1 MKPTTLLTLVV
12 LAVAAQA
19 FAENAPVSAAPAAK
33 NWKDSAEVS
42 IVATNGNSK
51 TQTTSGKELFS
62 YQFDKQT
69 GLDVDGGGLGAKSNG
84 VVSAEQYFAGEKVTR
99 KLDERNYLFE
109 KYRWDRNRFAG
120 VAHRHEISLG
130 AGRELWKTPKDLLI
144 GELAPGYL
152 NEERIHDKRKS
163 FASARAFSKYT
174 HDFSATAHFGQSAEY
189 IQSLADKRDARLKTE
204 TSVTAA
210 LSSVFSIKNSY
221 TWLHDSRPP
230 VGTTKNDEI
239 FSLALLASF

>member
-1 MKPTTLLTLVV
+1 MKTTTLLTLVV
-12 LAVAAQA
+12 LAGAAPA
-19 FAENAPVSAAPAAK
+19 RADDAPAAK
-33 NWKDSAEVS
+33 KWKDSAEVS

-84 VVSAEQYFAGEKVTR
+84 IVSAEQYFAGEKVSQ
-99 KLDERNYLFE
+99 KLDDRNYLFE

-120 VAHRHEISLG
+120 VAHRQEISVG
-130 AGRELWKTPKDLLI
+130 AGRDLWKTPKDLLI
-144 GELAPGYL
+144 GEAAPGYL
-152 NEERIHDKRKS
+152 NEERIRDKRKS

-174 HDFSATAHFGQSAEY
+174 HDFSATAHFGQSAEW

-204 TSVTAA
+204 TSVTAS

-221 TWLHDSRPP
+221 TWTHDSRPP
-230 VGTTKNDEI
+230 AGATKNDEV

>member
-1 MKPTTLLTLVV
+1 MKPMILTLVV
-12 LAVAAQA
+12 LAAAA
-19 FAENAPVSAAPAAK
+19 LPVHADVAPAAK
-33 NWKDSAEVS
+33 KWKDSAEVS

-62 YQFDKQT
+62 YQFDKET

-84 VVSAEQYFAGEKVTR
+84 VGSAEQYFAGEKVTQ

-109 KYRWDRNRFAG
+109 RYRWDRNRFAG
-120 VAHRHEISLG
+120 VAHRHEISVG
-130 AGRELWKTPKDLLI
+130 AGRDLWKGPKDLLI

-152 NEERIHDKRKS
+152 NEERIHDKRKE

-210 LSSVFSIKNSY
+210 LSTMFSIKNSY

-230 VGTTKNDEI
+230 VGTAKNDEI